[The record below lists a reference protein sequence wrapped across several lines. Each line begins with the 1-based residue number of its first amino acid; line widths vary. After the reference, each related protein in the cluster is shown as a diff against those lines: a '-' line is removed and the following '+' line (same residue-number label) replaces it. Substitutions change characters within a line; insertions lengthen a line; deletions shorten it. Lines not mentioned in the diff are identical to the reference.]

1 MDERIVDYI
10 PMTEKR
16 REKWDKRNLIAVK
29 CPKCKTRFV
38 LNRKDADNYST
49 KNEVACPECGFTHYH
64 WSSYTT
70 PNFMYNIS
78 KFIRSEFYEDDC

>member
-10 PMTEKR
+10 QMTEKR
-16 REKWDKRNLIAVK
+16 REKCGKRNLIAVK

-38 LNRKDADNYST
+38 LERKNADNYST
-49 KNEVACPECGFTHYH
+49 KDEVACPECGFTHYH

-78 KFIRSEFYEDDC
+78 KFIRRQFYEDDC